1 VVVTTGLAAALLRPV
16 PPESI
21 GSGRAWSMGAGEGGF
36 EGVGGG
42 SQQDLAL
49 RQEVL
54 RVCKVCV

>member
-1 VVVTTGLAAALLRPV
+1 MVVTTGLAAALLRPV

-49 RQEVL
+49 GQ
-54 RVCKVCV
+54 